1 MLSGLIRTATDTLS
15 GMTYRTAPTR
25 RCFSPTSCLAK
36 RAVGTLLRQGCLFG
50 FWIFYFSRFSS
61 RDKNINFPDYF
72 LRCNFLFIFLFGVGA
87 IFLRRPAAGCGSQ
100 SREAAED
107 GSVVLC
113 WGEFRAGQNAGG
125 VVPSVDLI
133 TWPPEPD
140 ASSCSHLLRS
150 ASRFAQIS
158 AVLALIAFCA
168 CCCCSARASRHSLR
182 CARTRTA
189 RTRPPRSSRRSW
201 ALRTKHCTVSQ
212 TLPRG
217 LPRGLPALCGR
228 GIMFGQRHRQRTG
241 ENGARVPVS
250 RPAMAGALPRSE
262 SARFRVTSETKSSR
276 V

>member
-1 MLSGLIRTATDTLS
+1 MQ
-15 GMTYRTAPTR
+15 
-25 RCFSPTSCLAK
+25 FS
-36 RAVGTLLRQGCLFG
+36 
-50 FWIFYFSRFSS
+50 FYFSFW
-61 RDKNINFPDYF
+61 
-72 LRCNFLFIFLFGVGA
+72 GGA
-87 IFLRRPAAGCGSQ
+87 DFFCGCCGCGSQ
-100 SREAAED
+100 SR
-107 GSVVLC
+107 GSSGGRQRSAC

-150 ASRFAQIS
+150 ASRFARIS

-212 TLPRG
+212 TLPSG

-228 GIMFGQRHRQRTG
+228 GIMFGHRQRTG